1 MELKGS
7 CRPATRLGPCLGLGL
22 EPTGRHDTAQG
33 PDLISNLPNG
43 VLRHIISLL
52 PTKDGARTQSLSTQW
67 GHLFRSA
74 PLNLEVELRRED
86 EPAPSSL
93 VSRILADHQAPCRRL
108 SLTWYGYKSDY
119 VTPFLNGWLQS
130 PALNDLREL
139 DLWQNRKESGRE
151 RWVVPR
157 EDPHTLP
164 PSVLRFSPTLRIL
177 SINST
182 GVVISEGY
190 LHSILAGCPV
200 IDSLVLSELDGVRGV
215 RINSSTLRRLG
226 VSSGFV
232 HGPEEVLQQVII
244 EDAPLLEKLF
254 LSGLDSDLSIS
265 LVCAPKLD
273 FLGSLPEGFTKVKL
287 ETTVLQRIVAVSLK
301 SVVSTVKVL
310 VLRMSPASVDDAI
323 DYATLFPCLE
333 KLYVLLYRVG
343 ASKRARHHFPL
354 DHTEC
359 FELHLKKIVLMNYQ
373 GTPRDLYFA
382 RFFLLNA
389 KVLEHML
396 DKRASEGA
404 QFDFVVDSYF
414 GDDIHIGHIHDLT
427 AADPFDSSL
436 C

>member
-1 MELKGS
+1 M
-7 CRPATRLGPCLGLGL
+7 
-22 EPTGRHDTAQG
+22 
-33 PDLISNLPNG
+33 
-43 VLRHIISLL
+43 
-52 PTKDGARTQSLSTQW
+52 
-67 GHLFRSA
+67 
-74 PLNLEVELRRED
+74 
-86 EPAPSSL
+86 
-93 VSRILADHQAPCRRL
+93 
-108 SLTWYGYKSDY
+108 
-119 VTPFLNGWLQS
+119 
-130 PALNDLREL
+130 
-139 DLWQNRKESGRE
+139 
-151 RWVVPR
+151 
-157 EDPHTLP
+157 
-164 PSVLRFSPTLRIL
+164 
-177 SINST
+177 
-182 GVVISEGY
+182 
-190 LHSILAGCPV
+190 

-389 KVLEHML
+389 KVLEHMVF
-396 DKRASEGA
+396 AS
-404 QFDFVVDSYF
+404 F
-414 GDDIHIGHIHDLT
+414 
-427 AADPFDSSL
+427 
-436 C
+436 